1 MKYLAGP
8 ALAGTMAFALMAGP
22 ASAASHSSATDAA
35 PMDQSAADM
44 SWTESPYGPDDEI
57 GAANLMTPERA
68 KAAAALVTEGKT
80 YSLGLTLDST
90 VPAFAP
96 RSMSVAILQPGQA
109 NNSGLGPTK
118 STYNDDIFM
127 GWLGIGSQIDG
138 LGHLGVDHVYYNGN
152 KASDFAQASGLTKLG
167 IEKVPPLVTRGV
179 LLNMSKFYDQ
189 DIVEEGT
196 AYTREDIE
204 AAAEAQGVEIREGD
218 VVLFHSGWLDLL
230 KEGSRDAER
239 YGSVEPGLGLTG
251 AEYLAEIGVV
261 AIGADTWG
269 MEAVPFEDGVGI
281 FEVHQFLLAKNGIY
295 ILENMVT
302 EELAA
307 DGVTEFM
314 FVLGQAKVRGAVQM
328 IINPVAIR

>member
-1 MKYLAGP
+1 MFLKKPALAGLMLCAFLAGP
-8 ALAGTMAFALMAGP
+8 ALAE
-22 ASAASHSSATDAA
+22 SH
-35 PMDQSAADM
+35 ADM

-57 GAANLMTPERA
+57 GAANLLTPERA
-68 KAAAALVTEGKT
+68 KAAAGLVTEGKT
-80 YSLGLTLDST
+80 YSLGLVLDST

-152 KASDFAQASGLTKLG
+152 KASDFAQAAGLTKLG
-167 IEKVPPLVTRGV
+167 IEKVPPIVTRGV
-179 LLNMSKFYDQ
+179 MLDMAKFYGQPILD
-189 DIVEEGT
+189 EGT
-196 AYTREDIE
+196 AYTREDIMS
-204 AAAEAQGVEIREGD
+204 AAEQQGVEIREGD

-230 KEGSRDAER
+230 KEETRDAAR

-251 AEYLAEIGVV
+251 AEYLAEIGVI

-269 MEAVPFEDGVGI
+269 MEAVPFEEGVGI
-281 FEVHQFLLAKNGIY
+281 FEVHQFLLAKKGIY

-307 DGVTEFM
+307 DEVHEFM

>member
-1 MKYLAGP
+1 MRESSWEDRLLNSLIKLAISTAAAG
-8 ALAGTMAFALMAGP
+8 AFMAGTAMAENHG
-22 ASAASHSSATDAA
+22 
-35 PMDQSAADM
+35 DM
-44 SWTESPYGPDDEI
+44 SWTESKYGPDDEI
-57 GAANLMTPERA
+57 GAANLLTPERA
-68 KAAAALVTEGKT
+68 KMAAELVTEGKT

-96 RSMSVAILQPGQA
+96 RSMSIAVLQPGQV

-118 STYNDDIFM
+118 TTYNDDIFM

-138 LGHLGVDHVYYNGN
+138 LGHIGDDHVYYNGFQG
-152 KASDFAQASGLTKLG
+152 SEFVQADGMTKLG
-167 IEKVPPLVTRGV
+167 IEKVPPIVTRGV
-179 LLNMSKFYDQ
+179 LLNMAKFYGKEMLD
-189 DIVEEGT
+189 EGT
-196 AYTREDIE
+196 AYTREDIM
-204 AAAEAQGVEIREGD
+204 AAADQQGVEIREGD

-230 KEGSRDAER
+230 KEETRDAAR
-239 YGSVEPGLGLTG
+239 YGSVEPGLGKTG

-261 AIGADTWG
+261 AVGADTWG
-269 MEAVPFEDGVGI
+269 LEAVPFEEGVGV
-281 FEVHQFLLAKNGIY
+281 FEVHQILLAHNGIY

-302 EELAA
+302 EEMAA